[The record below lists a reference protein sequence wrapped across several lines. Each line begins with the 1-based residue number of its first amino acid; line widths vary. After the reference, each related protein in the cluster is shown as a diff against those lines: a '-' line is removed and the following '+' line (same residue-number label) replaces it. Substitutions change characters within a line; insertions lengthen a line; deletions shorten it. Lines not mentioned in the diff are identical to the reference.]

1 MNVDVSE
8 PLYDLLKKTIASY
21 NVHRANGN
29 MEAAR
34 QKAGEAAN
42 ICRQIANM
50 TPINRVRNLRLAEEW
65 EAVATGTVKTKS
77 RPNPRQ
83 SSSGHRRAVSRDA
96 KEDAESDDEVETEE
110 EFIKRADS
118 LRTTSKTKWADIGGL
133 DNVKQLMME
142 TVVIAGLKKPEA
154 IKPWKGI
161 LLFGPP
167 GTGKTLLASAAAG
180 SLNASFYNV
189 KSSNILSKYF
199 GESSKLI
206 TALFDSAR
214 NHAPSIVFID
224 EFDSLTTSRDGET
237 SDASRTVLSTLLAE
251 LDGLSDKKVD
261 RLLLTL
267 AATNTPWDLD
277 PAILSR
283 FPRRVYLPLPDAEA
297 CASIIGLHTKG
308 LDMSGINLK
317 AISEKCVDLFY
328 SGRDLSSFCQ
338 QAMWAMIHDV
348 NPDLYKQADL
358 PFEKLSKMSLKTR
371 PLIMSDFE
379 EAWRV
384 IKSPLTK
391 NKIEQYEHWSKEMG
405 DV

>member
-1 MNVDVSE
+1 MNIDVSE
-8 PLYDLLKKTIASY
+8 PLYNLLKKTIASY

-29 MEAAR
+29 MDTAR

-42 ICRQIANM
+42 IFRQIANM
-50 TPINRVRNLRLAEEW
+50 TPVNRTRNLHLAEEW
-65 EAVATGTVKTKS
+65 EAVANGVVRTKPRQRVS
-77 RPNPRQ
+77 GHKRPNTRNV
-83 SSSGHRRAVSRDA
+83 RT
-96 KEDAESDDEVETEE
+96 EDEGDEEVETEE
-110 EFIKRADS
+110 RLLKKADS
-118 LRTTSKTKWADIGGL
+118 LRTTSQIKWTDIGGL
-133 DNVKQLMME
+133 DPVKKLMME
-142 TVVIAGLKKPEA
+142 TVVIAGLKKPAA

-214 NHAPSIVFID
+214 NHVPSIVFID
-224 EFDSLTTSRDGET
+224 EFDSLTSARNGDTSE
-237 SDASRTVLSTLLAE
+237 AARTVLSTLLSE

-261 RLLLTL
+261 HLLLTL

-283 FPRRVYLPLPDAEA
+283 FPRRVYLPLPDAAA
-297 CASIIGLHTKG
+297 CSSIIRLHTKG
-308 LDMSGINLK
+308 LDMSGINMK
-317 AISEKCVDLFY
+317 ALSEKCVDLFY

-371 PLIMSDFE
+371 PLIESDFK
-379 EAWRV
+379 EAWKI
-384 IKSPLTK
+384 IKSPLTQD
-391 NKIEQYEHWSKEMG
+391 KIEHYEQWSKEIG
-405 DV
+405 DI